1 MNTRFIIGILVGI
14 GLLVLGIARDT
25 ILPLV
30 LGAAV
35 IVLCGA
41 RLVTVSRRTGR

>member
-1 MNTRFIIGILVGI
+1 MNTRFIIGILVGV

-30 LGAAV
+30 LGAAL

-41 RLVTVSRRTGR
+41 RLVTVTRRTDR